1 MSWTTLLS
9 RSRLGSRHIL
19 GVMVESHLVEGKQP
33 IPKDL
38 SQLKY
43 GQSITDACV
52 SFDQT
57 ATMLRKL
64 ASAIAPFTS
73 QAVTR

>member
-1 MSWTTLLS
+1 
-9 RSRLGSRHIL
+9 
-19 GVMVESHLVEGKQP
+19 MVESHLVEGKQP

-52 SFDQT
+52 NIDTT
-57 ATMLRKL
+57 ATMLRSL
-64 ASAIAPFTS
+64 AAAVGPSLQTS
-73 QAVTR
+73 PT